1 MKGKHREM
9 NYIGQHDISDCG
21 PACLA
26 MISNYYGLKYPLQ
39 RFRELTRTGK
49 NGTSLQGIIDGAQ
62 NLGFDA
68 EALSGTYDEL
78 IEAIQSH
85 EVKLPCIAHYTKGH
99 FVIISKIKKNSLV
112 IMNPESGKHKI
123 SVEKFI
129 DLWSGYIITI
139 YPGTNFKKESCSIST
154 LKKIDLLL
162 KPMRKKMIAIFTL
175 SFSLYFF
182 GIISTLTFEAI
193 IDEFSLANNISTNEQ
208 KECSDA
214 NCIDES
220 SERHHQYSESH
231 IVRVISYVVDR
242 CYSSTGS
249 LGLFFF
255 LLSLM
260 HIVNM
265 LLFYIRGKTVI
276 KLAQSVDLSLTYRY
290 YLKVLGIPLNAKNL
304 RCDGDY
310 MSRFSDAYRIRYAIS
325 NATVTILLDAVLGIL
340 GGFVL
345 IQIDVAMTLFALVIV
360 ALYSFGAL
368 FFQMRLKI
376 SNMNAME
383 SNAEMQSYFKEV
395 MSGYETIK
403 RNSLAKEAIC
413 IGSNK
418 YKRMIGAYF
427 ENDLVG
433 LKESTLLG
441 LIELLGNAGV
451 LLLGF
456 TNVLAGKLTLGNLIS
471 FTMLMSCF
479 TEPLKNIVQI
489 QPTLQSAAVSL
500 NRIYDI
506 FDINDEENI
515 KRLPFSSNGDIRFQ
529 NIGFQYTDNVDVI
542 KDISFLIAEKSRT
555 GIIGKSGCGKTT
567 LMKLLSRLYEPTQ
580 GNIFIGN
587 VNICEFD
594 LDSYRENIY
603 YVDNNPFM
611 FENTLR
617 YNLIERNEVTDE
629 EIEKVCR
636 MCLIDDF
643 IHSIPFGLEAIIR
656 ENGDSLSQGQ
666 KQRLGIAR
674 AILHKPKILILDE
687 AFSNLSYENAKRIF
701 DNLNREMESM
711 TIIIISHS
719 EELVN
724 LCDSVIAI

>member
-1 MKGKHREM
+1 
-9 NYIGQHDISDCG
+9 
-21 PACLA
+21 
-26 MISNYYGLKYPLQ
+26 
-39 RFRELTRTGK
+39 
-49 NGTSLQGIIDGAQ
+49 
-62 NLGFDA
+62 
-68 EALSGTYDEL
+68 
-78 IEAIQSH
+78 
-85 EVKLPCIAHYTKGH
+85 
-99 FVIISKIKKNSLV
+99 
-112 IMNPESGKHKI
+112 
-123 SVEKFI
+123 
-129 DLWSGYIITI
+129 
-139 YPGTNFKKESCSIST
+139 
-154 LKKIDLLL
+154 
-162 KPMRKKMIAIFTL
+162 
-175 SFSLYFF
+175 
-182 GIISTLTFEAI
+182 
-193 IDEFSLANNISTNEQ
+193 
-208 KECSDA
+208 
-214 NCIDES
+214 
-220 SERHHQYSESH
+220 
-231 IVRVISYVVDR
+231 
-242 CYSSTGS
+242 
-249 LGLFFF
+249 
-255 LLSLM
+255 
-260 HIVNM
+260 
-265 LLFYIRGKTVI
+265 
-276 KLAQSVDLSLTYRY
+276 
-290 YLKVLGIPLNAKNL
+290 
-304 RCDGDY
+304 
-310 MSRFSDAYRIRYAIS
+310 
-325 NATVTILLDAVLGIL
+325 
-340 GGFVL
+340 
-345 IQIDVAMTLFALVIV
+345 
-360 ALYSFGAL
+360 
-368 FFQMRLKI
+368 MRLKI

-580 GNIFIGN
+580 GNIFVGN